1 VRAAAI
7 AVTEGG
13 RQGVFARVPL
23 LVPAREAG
31 QVAECL
37 EDICEKLG
45 LDSKFEIEDDSSIL
59 TLGLLPLLQV
69 YMRGMEKG
77 YDAGVEDDNMDT
89 ESDVSTPS
97 DNPDGFERER
107 NKGCDMHLT

>member
-1 VRAAAI
+1 M
-7 AVTEGG
+7 
-13 RQGVFARVPL
+13 
-23 LVPAREAG
+23 
-31 QVAECL
+31 

-59 TLGLLPLLQV
+59 TPGLLPLLQV

-77 YDAGVEDDNMDT
+77 YDAGMKDDSMDT
-89 ESDVSTPS
+89 QSDVSAPS
-97 DNPDGFERER
+97 DNPEGFERERER